1 MILVLGANGQ
11 LGFELKR
18 LLGSEAI
25 YLDRNQCDLTDQS
38 QINKIFEDY
47 KFSTLINA
55 AAYTQ
60 VDKAEDEQNLAFGIN
75 ALAPGYLAEL
85 CRDHSVKLVHFSTDY
100 VFDGLS
106 KVPYLEDHSIAPIN
120 YYGVTKAEGE
130 KRILKSNQSSLIIR
144 TSWVYSSHGNN
155 FVKTMIKLGNSR
167 EELKVVNDQFGSPT
181 WAKELALV
189 TLDAIKKDLKGIYN
203 YSQEGECSWYEFA
216 LEVKRFS
223 GFSAKVTPILTIEYP
238 TRAKRPNY
246 SLLSKEKI
254 KKDLKMEIPDWKESL
269 NKMMKEVL

>member
-1 MILVLGANGQ
+1 MILVLGSNGQ

-18 LLGSEAI
+18 LLANDAI
-25 YLDRNQCDLTDQS
+25 YLDRNDCDLSKKTDLQG
-38 QINKIFEDY
+38 IFDKY

-60 VDKAEDEQNLAFGIN
+60 VDKAEDEQDLAFEIN
-75 ALAPGYLAEL
+75 AVAPGYLAEL
-85 CRDHSVKLVHFSTDY
+85 CKEHGVKFIHFSTDY

-106 KVPYLEDHSIAPIN
+106 KVPYLEEQSIAPIN
-120 YYGVTKAEGE
+120 YYGFTKAEGE
-130 KRILKSNQSSLIIR
+130 KRILILNPEALIIR

-155 FVKTMIKLGNSR
+155 FVKTMIKFGNSR

-181 WAKELALV
+181 WARELALV
-189 TLDAIKKDLKGIYN
+189 TLAAINKDLKGFYHF
-203 YSQEGECSWYEFA
+203 SQGGQCSWYEFA
-216 LEVKRFS
+216 LEIKKIS
-223 GFSAKVTPILTIEYP
+223 GFSAKVMPIPTTEYP

-254 KKDLKMEIPDWKESL
+254 KKDLNLEIPDWKESL
-269 NKMMKEVL
+269 NKMIKEVL